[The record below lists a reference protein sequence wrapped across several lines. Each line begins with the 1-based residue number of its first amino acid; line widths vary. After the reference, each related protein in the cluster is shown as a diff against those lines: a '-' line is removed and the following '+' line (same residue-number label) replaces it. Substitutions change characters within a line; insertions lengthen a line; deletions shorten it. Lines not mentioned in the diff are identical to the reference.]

1 MLPRKLKFENSP
13 LPIELMYKNVLNDK
27 ENKGELIHLKINIK
41 TIWLSSFGSYNK
53 KDKPF
58 DNLPKE
64 ENDKPI
70 KALV

>member
-1 MLPRKLKFENSP
+1 
-13 LPIELMYKNVLNDK
+13 MYKNVLNDK

-53 KDKPF
+53 KDKPL

>member
-41 TIWLSSFGSYNK
+41 TIWLSSSGSYNK

-58 DNLPKE
+58 DNLPMG

-70 KALV
+70 KVLV

>member
-1 MLPRKLKFENSP
+1 
-13 LPIELMYKNVLNDK
+13 MYKNVLNDK
-27 ENKGELIHLKINIK
+27 ENKGELIHLKIDIK